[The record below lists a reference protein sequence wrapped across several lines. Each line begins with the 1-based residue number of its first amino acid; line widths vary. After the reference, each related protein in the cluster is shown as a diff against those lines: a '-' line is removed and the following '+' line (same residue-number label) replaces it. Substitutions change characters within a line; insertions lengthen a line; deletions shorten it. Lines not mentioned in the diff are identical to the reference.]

1 VARPRRGEGL
11 NALRELVREALR
23 ALGVRR
29 LLLSVHD
36 LAFPGDPRDDIGRGA
51 PLSRGGRAFLRFA
64 AELGFH
70 GLQLGPQGETAPH
83 DPSPYDATLFS
94 RNTLSI
100 AVTPLVEQGLLTEE
114 ELGAVVGLRP
124 ADALSRAAHAD
135 AHESARR
142 LLAAAWLRARGDRA
156 VQERVRR
163 FTERN
168 RAWLERAELYA
179 VLEALHGEPD
189 WRRWPEP
196 DRSLFSRE
204 FAGAHG
210 QELRAQGANEIAFYR
225 FGQLLAH
232 EQHEAFRTEAH
243 QLGLLLFGDLQ
254 IGISHRDLWSHR
266 ALLLDTLRMGAPP
279 SRTTPEGQPWGYGVL
294 DPRLY
299 GTRSAAGPAI
309 AFVAGRVGKVL
320 DEFDGLRVDHPH
332 GWIDP
337 WVYAADAADPL
348 VAVKGGARLFSSPE
362 RVDLAQWAIA
372 RQEQIDA
379 SELPYADGRVR
390 VLSPAQVEQYAM
402 LFDALVDM
410 AAARGRGTDE
420 IIAEVLSTQPY
431 PVRRVLERHGLG
443 RFRVTQKSVL
453 SDPRDVYRAE
463 NARPQDWI
471 MVGTHDTES
480 IWRVA
485 ERWAASGMSEQR
497 AAYLASR
504 LVPDVGTRPR
514 WIAQMAASP
523 QALARAQ
530 LADLFVGPARN
541 VMVFFTD
548 LLGLR
553 EVYNRP
559 GTVSPENWSLRVPP
573 DFAAAYRGAA
583 AKGAALDLPAALATA
598 MRARGAAFAAEHR
611 ELLQQL
617 HAAGSRAVEQ
627 A

>member
-1 VARPRRGEGL
+1 
-11 NALRELVREALR
+11 VREALR
-23 ALGVRR
+23 ALGIRR

-36 LAFPGDPRDDIGRGA
+36 LSLPGDPRDDVGRGA

-70 GLQLGPQGETAPH
+70 GLQLGPQGETAAH

-100 AVTPLVEQGLLTEE
+100 AAAPLVEEGLLAEK
-114 ELGAVVGLRP
+114 ELGAVVALRP

-135 AHESARR
+135 AHEFARR
-142 LLAAAWLRARGDRA
+142 LLRGAWVRARDNRG
-156 VQERVRR
+156 VQERVAR
-163 FTERN
+163 FAERN
-168 RAWLERAELYA
+168 RAWLEHAELYA

-204 FAGAHG
+204 SAAARRA
-210 QELRAQGANEIAFYR
+210 ELQAQGANEIALYR

-232 EQHEAFRTEAH
+232 EQHEAFRTEARG
-243 QLGLLLFGDLQ
+243 LGLLLFGDLQ

-266 ALLLDTLRMGAPP
+266 ALLLDGLRMGAPP

-299 GTRSAAGPAI
+299 GARAAPGPAL
-309 AFVAGRVGKVL
+309 AFVARRVGKVL

-337 WVYAADAADPL
+337 WVYAAGAADPL

-362 RVDLAQWAIA
+362 RADLAEWAIA
-372 RQEQIDA
+372 RLDQIDP
-379 SELPYADGRVR
+379 SELPHGDAKVR
-390 VLSPAQVEQYAM
+390 ALSTGQVERYAT
-402 LFDALVDM
+402 LFDALVGA

-420 IIAEVLSTQPY
+420 VIVEVLSTQPY

-453 SDPRDVYRAE
+453 SDPGDVYRAE

-485 ERWAASGMSEQR
+485 DRWAASAMSEQR

-504 LVPDVGTRPR
+504 LVPDAGARSR
-514 WIAQMAASP
+514 WIVQVAASP
-523 QALARAQ
+523 LALARAQ

-559 GTVSPENWSLRVPP
+559 GTVSAENWSLRVPP
-573 DFAAAYRGAA
+573 DFTTAYPAAA
-583 AKGAALDLPAALATA
+583 AKGAALDLPAALAMA
-598 MRARGAAFAAEHR
+598 MRARGSAFAAEHR

-617 HAAGSRAVEQ
+617 DAAASRPVGQ